1 MRCHSMWNQGMLR
14 EHQWRI
20 QGGCGRAAAPPPSD
34 PMPHVSEK
42 GKGEEREGGKERE
55 AKEEGNGK

>member
-1 MRCHSMWNQGMLR
+1 VADPRGVR
-14 EHQWRI
+14 T
-20 QGGCGRAAAPPPSD
+20 CGRPPPSD